1 MLKNPKVV
9 VLHFTA
15 GADWH
20 SAWNTFANDTKYE
33 STPGLREYPGVS
45 AHFIVRKNGIIVQC
59 VPLRLRARHAIG
71 MNWTAI
77 GIEIVQEVPSGM
89 TGHWADQQI
98 LHRTKQVAAVV
109 KLVHYLQGRFQIKTG
124 NVIGHAMANDS
135 PYFKERMKNTKNRTG
150 RLDQAGRRGIPLAA
164 LAASP
169 GRLRTHPR
177 SAYTGAMAVRLEG
190 IHFLVTY
197 RCTYAC
203 DHCFVWGSPDADGT
217 MTLAQLTSVIDQGAE
232 LGLADVYFEGGEPT
246 LAYPIVLAAAKHAR
260 ERGLDAGMVSNCFWA
275 TSVADAKIWLAPFAE
290 VGLAD
295 LSLSSY
301 AYFVEDANEEHLR
314 NAVLA
319 AQDLGVPV
327 GVLEVGAPADIGVPG
342 ACSGDVGEVMHKGRA
357 AVALAPAKA
366 SRPPETLTTCPFEDF
381 TDPGR
386 AHVGPDGELQVCQG
400 ISAGNVFA
408 GGDGPPAPEHL
419 AEPRAGGLA
428 AVLDAY
434 DPHARPVIR
443 EILAGGPW
451 ALAQAVGHT
460 PERTLYAD
468 ECHLCYEVRAALR
481 RAGRFPEVVAPG
493 QCYAE
498 NEAEEGEDHAV

>member
-1 MLKNPKVV
+1 
-9 VLHFTA
+9 
-15 GADWH
+15 
-20 SAWNTFANDTKYE
+20 
-33 STPGLREYPGVS
+33 
-45 AHFIVRKNGIIVQC
+45 
-59 VPLRLRARHAIG
+59 
-71 MNWTAI
+71 
-77 GIEIVQEVPSGM
+77 
-89 TGHWADQQI
+89 
-98 LHRTKQVAAVV
+98 
-109 KLVHYLQGRFQIKTG
+109 
-124 NVIGHAMANDS
+124 
-135 PYFKERMKNTKNRTG
+135 
-150 RLDQAGRRGIPLAA
+150 
-164 LAASP
+164 
-169 GRLRTHPR
+169 
-177 SAYTGAMAVRLEG
+177 MAVRLEG

-217 MTLAQLTSVIDQGAE
+217 MTLAQLTSVIDQGAA
-232 LGLADVYFEGGEPT
+232 LGFADVYFEGGEPT

-275 TSVADAKIWLAPFAE
+275 TSVADAKVWLAPLAE

-301 AYFVEDANEEHLR
+301 AYFVEDADEERLR

-319 AQDLGVPV
+319 AQDLGMPV
-327 GVLEVGAPADIGVPG
+327 GVLEVGAPAEIGVSD
-342 ACSGDVGEVMHKGRA
+342 ACSGDVCEIMHKGRA

-366 SRPPETLTTCPFEDF
+366 SRPPESLTTCPYEDF

-400 ISAGNVFA
+400 VSAGNVFA

-460 PERTLYAD
+460 PERALYAD

-498 NEAEEGEDHAV
+498 NEAEKGEDHAV